1 MLVDLRGWV
10 SWERQAMVVSICSNR
25 MSLSTWRA
33 HISAIACS
41 MVDIRSSS
49 MADRYKA
56 DECGVSGGEEGV
68 LDRERLDLSE
78 PGVGAE
84 NQTMMRVPGWT
95 RSFLGNPFL
104 L

>member
-1 MLVDLRGWV
+1 
-10 SWERQAMVVSICSNR
+10 
-25 MSLSTWRA
+25 MSLSAWWA

-41 MVDIRSSS
+41 MVDICSSS
-49 MADRYKA
+49 MADRYEV

-68 LDRERLDLSE
+68 LDQECVDPSE

-84 NQTMMRVPGWT
+84 NRTIMRVLGWT
-95 RSFLGNPFL
+95 QSFLGDPFL

>member
-1 MLVDLRGWV
+1 
-10 SWERQAMVVSICSNR
+10 

-33 HISAIACS
+33 HILAIACS

-56 DECGVSGGEEGV
+56 DECRVSGGEEGV
-68 LDRERLDLSE
+68 LDQEHVDLSE

-84 NQTMMRVPGWT
+84 NRTMMRVLGWT
-95 RSFLGNPFL
+95 WSFWAILSYCKGNCAGASRGSEEERM
-104 L
+104 